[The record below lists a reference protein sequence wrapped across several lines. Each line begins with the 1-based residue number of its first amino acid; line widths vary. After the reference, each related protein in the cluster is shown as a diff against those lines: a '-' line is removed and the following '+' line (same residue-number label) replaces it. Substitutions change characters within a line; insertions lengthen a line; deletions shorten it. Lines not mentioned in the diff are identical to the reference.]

1 MRIEFEEFYSTEQRK
16 LKKAAMALPEN
27 HNAEFQYGFSFGLPY
42 PCPVDAKSTG
52 RIVNLLHIRR
62 P

>member
-1 MRIEFEEFYSTEQRK
+1 MPIEFEEFYSTEQRK

-27 HNAEFQYGFSFGLPY
+27 HNAEFQYSSSFYLPY

-52 RIVNLLHIRR
+52 RIANLLRIRL